1 MFALLE
7 RARNL
12 SLSIDILIKLFNVPV
27 VLYGTEVWHSE
38 KCDIIE
44 RLQLR
49 FFKYVLSVNKLISS
63 MTVYEE
69 LGAIPFDVD
78 NKSRMLTV
86 RVRLYIKYKIY
97 LNLNG

>member
-12 SLSIDILIKLFNVPV
+12 SLSIDILIKLFNVP
-27 VLYGTEVWHSE
+27 GAEVWHSE
-38 KCDIIE
+38 
-44 RLQLR
+44 
-49 FFKYVLSVNKLISS
+49 NKLISS
-63 MTVYEE
+63 MTVYKE

-78 NKSRMLTV
+78 IKSRMLTV

-97 LNLNG
+97 LNLNR